1 MILDG
6 PGTGPATGAFRAG
19 SPDGSGTLPP
29 VQVFGENEL
38 ADRLRRGGEVGRFLV
53 SIGNPRGFLSPKVP
67 GTRVPPIFRERFE
80 RVLRLAF
87 FDVDD
92 VSQLGRMRPRRV
104 AERRDVERVA
114 RFFAETRASGG
125 GWTVHCW
132 QGLSRSPAVA
142 LGLLYLQLG
151 DEGEAGKALRSIR
164 PEARPLQ
171 RVVRLFDDVLGS
183 RLSEVNEGIRAARIE
198 EMRVELDLHEDALLE
213 ELPAAE

>member
-1 MILDG
+1 MLAHESSDR
-6 PGTGPATGAFRAG
+6 P
-19 SPDGSGTLPP
+19 PDAPRETPSEGSGALPP
-29 VQVFGENEL
+29 VQAFGENEL

-67 GTRVPPIFRERFE
+67 GTRVPELFRERFE
-80 RVLRLAF
+80 RVLRLSF

-92 VSQLGRMRPRRV
+92 EEAAGR
-104 AERRDVERVA
+104 
-114 RFFAETRASGG
+114 
-125 GWTVHCW
+125 
-132 QGLSRSPAVA
+132 
-142 LGLLYLQLG
+142 
-151 DEGEAGKALRSIR
+151 ALRSIR

-198 EMRVELDLHEDALLE
+198 EMRIELDLREDALLE